1 VAEQIQAAWAGRET
15 SRWVERS
22 GLGLGHVASSIR
34 RRTRPNIKVG
44 LAGSDWPEWSVASV
58 GGSCEQVTVCAT
70 M

>member
-1 VAEQIQAAWAGRET
+1 VAEQVQAAWAGRET

-44 LAGSDWPEWSVASV
+44 RIGRNGPSPRSAALANK
-58 GGSCEQVTVCAT
+58 
-70 M
+70 

>member
-1 VAEQIQAAWAGRET
+1 VAEQVQAAWAWRKAW
-15 SRWVERS
+15 SWVYCDA
-22 GLGLGHVASSIR
+22 GLGHAVSSIR